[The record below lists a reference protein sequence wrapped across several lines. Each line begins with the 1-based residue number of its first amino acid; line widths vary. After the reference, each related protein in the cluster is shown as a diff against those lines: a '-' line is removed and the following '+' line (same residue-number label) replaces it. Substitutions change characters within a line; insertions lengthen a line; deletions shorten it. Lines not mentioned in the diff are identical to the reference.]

1 MDDMMTEI
9 NAETY
14 YHEDT
19 ATFGDRVAAAREAA
33 GLTQAKLARRLGV
46 KRSTIENWE
55 ADRSE
60 PRANRLQMLAGILNV
75 SIIWLMSG
83 HGDGVEMEP
92 ETFSEGDD
100 LRDVLAEVSALR
112 AEYVRMTE
120 RLARLEKRLRGLAG

>member
-1 MDDMMTEI
+1 MDDMVNDI
-9 NAETY
+9 DAETY

-46 KRSTIENWE
+46 KKTTIENWE

-83 HGDGVEMEP
+83 HGDGVDLAP
-92 ETFSEGDD
+92 EGDVDGDD
-100 LRDVLAEVSALR
+100 LRDVLAEVTALR

-120 RLARLEKRLRGLAG
+120 RLARLEKRLRGIVG